1 MESDHSCPIAIV
13 GVGCRFPGGAS
24 SPERLWEVLSN
35 GQSAWSEFPPDRM
48 NINGFYH
55 PSPERSDGV
64 CLFPMG
70 DAERRQSADSCSWL
84 SSTSRGRISSVRML
98 LRLTRM

>member
-1 MESDHSCPIAIV
+1 METDYSCPIAIV

-64 CLFPMG
+64 CFPG
-70 DAERRQSADSCSWL
+70 EEAERQPADSCPL
-84 SSTSRGRISSVRML
+84 FSSTSRGPILSTGML
-98 LRLTRM
+98 LRLTQM

>member
-1 MESDHSCPIAIV
+1 MENDHSCPIAIV

-64 CLFPMG
+64 CPFR
-70 DAERRQSADSCSWL
+70 ERRLRNDSRL
-84 SSTSRGRISSVRML
+84 ILARGSVQL
-98 LRLTRM
+98 QGGALHQ

>member
-1 MESDHSCPIAIV
+1 METDFSCPIAIV

-24 SPERLWEVLSN
+24 SPERLWEVLSD

-64 CLFPMG
+64 RCPG
-70 DAERRQSADSCSWL
+70 EEAERQPADSCSWL
-84 SSTSRGRISSVRML
+84 SSTSRGRISSARTL